1 MKMTKK
7 IISVL
12 LAVML
17 VLGSVAVAAS
27 AEMLTEKAGTVLT
40 YTATVKGKTA
50 NADGAIEVEPGEK
63 ITVEVYTQTNYYIGS
78 VGSELFAWTDAFFGS
93 LTTADWHLHNHIN
106 NYTPN
111 QKYPVTG
118 NQLGS
123 NYASGYEGFL
133 YGRAYNPNFKTPTD
147 ASTPVLSYSFDL
159 TVEAGLADGTTGKFL
174 MPEQML
180 GLSTANVRF
189 RQIYAAVA
197 SNADLY
203 GTVADASQYPE
214 TINVS
219 GAVINFVVKSETEAP
234 VEYADLTA
242 LQAAIAKAATAD
254 TANCTS
260 ASVAEFNA
268 ALAAANALNVEGTL
282 ATEQDAIDAAAAR
295 LEKAITGLTK
305 LGTCN
310 YAALDAAIAA
320 YEAKVADK
328 DLYTNW
334 ADYEAAYNA
343 AKAVARDMIADEA
356 GANQKV
362 IDNATAA
369 LNAVVLK
376 YKAADYSAVDAAI
389 EAAEAID
396 ADKYT
401 SASYKAVT
409 DAVAAVVEGYDITK
423 QAEVDAMAKAI
434 NDAIDALAPLG
445 ACDYTALDAAIA
457 AYEAKKADSYK
468 YSNWAGYE
476 AAYNAAKAVAR
487 DMIADEDGVN
497 QTIINDAEEALTN
510 YVLEEIVLD
519 YTAWNA
525 AEDKVPADLS
535 VYTPNSVAAF
545 EAAKDAAVAAK
556 DAAVATYDQAA
567 LDAAAADLEAA
578 IKLLAAKAD
587 KAALAAAIAAAPTD
601 AADYTPDSWAAAD
614 LANVLAAANAVN
626 ADDNATQAEVDAQV
640 AAIEAAVAKLV
651 KKADKS
657 ALTDVIDA
665 AKDLNED
672 DYTPESWE
680 TADLD
685 KVIEEAQAVL
695 DDPNASD
702 EDVKAALDALEEAAE
717 KLVKKADKTA
727 LKAAIDTLPEVA
739 EDEATS
745 ETWAAYEEELAK
757 ANEVYADANAT
768 QEAVDKAEA
777 NLLAAIA
784 GVKALGNCDYTA
796 LDKAIA
802 TTPEYGA
809 EYYDTEAWAAYEA
822 ALTAAKD
829 VERGMLD
836 DEAGANQAKIDAA
849 AKALTDAY
857 NALVP
862 NFVDRSALEAALALT
877 PAYGAEYYDAAAY
890 AAWQE
895 AVSAG
900 RDTYEGVDGEADTE
914 DFRNE
919 VAAAA
924 DAINSAFAK
933 LVPAFI
939 DYSALEEAVAN
950 YGQTPEAAESYT
962 DETYQPYAAALER
975 AQNMLKEKDENAP
988 ASDTQ
993 LQAAIDAA
1001 AAELESTFNALEL
1014 KPVEPP
1020 VDPEPA
1026 LTIVTAVRATEEY
1039 YQVGDTVN
1047 FEFDCAITN
1056 VTKLQIVF
1064 ADGSTLTYHRAHSA
1078 VVSIAD
1084 NGDGTET
1091 WTIAVPIYYDD
1102 MDASARGKLGKVW
1115 EDEGCAFD
1123 FESKTEP
1130 SKEDASVKSAEV
1142 LLNDVAVT
1150 EFTSKDT
1157 VVIKIV
1163 CGPDTLRI
1171 RLVDQTDGGTMTF
1184 NRSKATQ
1191 DENGNWVWLI
1201 TYKFGN
1207 REYAYDICTADSSNR
1222 LTDEGTDLKFTV
1234 KDQIAAT
1241 GPSTGN
1247 DADIVVS
1254 ATVAKARLLRD
1265 AEQTFT
1271 IVTDKDAKGVRVTDQ
1286 YGNVQTYSKDVATA
1300 VDNGDGTL
1308 TWTLTVVC
1316 TYADTYTCT
1325 VEALY
1330 AAVWMSNGTTVS
1342 YRVVY

>member
-40 YTATVKGKTA
+40 YTASVKGKTA

-78 VGSELFAWTDAFFGS
+78 VGSELFAWTNSFFGS
-93 LTTADWHLHNHIN
+93 LTSADWHLHNHIN

-133 YGRAYNPNFKTPTD
+133 YGRAYNPSFKTPTD

-159 TVEAGLADGTTGKFL
+159 TVEAGLEDGTTGKFL

-180 GLSTANVRF
+180 GLSTANARF
-189 RQIYAAVA
+189 RQIYASVA
-197 SNADLY
+197 SNPDLY
-203 GTVADASQYPE
+203 GTVADASEYPE
-214 TINVS
+214 TIDVS
-219 GAVINFVVKSETEAP
+219 GAVINFVVKSATEAP
-234 VEYADLTA
+234 EVPCDYTKLE
-242 LQAAIAKAATAD
+242 
-254 TANCTS
+254 
-260 ASVAEFNA
+260 A
-268 ALAAANALNVEGTL
+268 ALDLEPEYEEEYYDADKWAAYEAALE
-282 ATEQDAIDAAAAR
+282 AADAIDRDMIVDAAGENQAKIDAAA
-295 LEKAITGLTK
+295 KALT
-305 LGTCN
+305 
-310 YAALDAAIAA
+310 D
-320 YEAKVADK
+320 
-328 DLYTNW
+328 
-334 ADYEAAYNA
+334 AYNA
-343 AKAVARDMIADEA
+343 LVAKFVDRSALADALALTPEYSEEYYDADTWAAWEFAVSEGTDTYDALEGEPDVDWAREEVVAATEA
-356 GANQKV
+356 IVDAF
-362 IDNATAA
+362 AA
-369 LNAVVLK
+369 LEL
-376 YKAADYSAVDAAI
+376 KAADYSAVNAAKSL
-389 EAAEAID
+389 AAALD
-396 ADKYT
+396 PNAYT
-401 SASYKAVT
+401 AASLKAVT

-434 NDAIDALAPLG
+434 NDAIAVLVPLG
-445 ACDYTALDAAIA
+445 ECDYTSINDAILAAQAYVNNKSNYTPASWEASGIDNAYTEAFFVYTGDKLIA
-457 AYEAKKADSYK
+457 DEAGVNQAKIDA
-468 YSNWAGYE
+468 
-476 AAYNAAKAVAR
+476 AAKAL
-487 DMIADEDGVN
+487 
-497 QTIINDAEEALTN
+497 TEACAKL
-510 YVLEEIVLD
+510 VL
-519 YTAWNA
+519 
-525 AEDKVPADLS
+525 
-535 VYTPNSVAAF
+535 
-545 EAAKDAAVAAK
+545 
-556 DAAVATYDQAA
+556 
-567 LDAAAADLEAA
+567 
-578 IKLLAAKAD
+578 KAD
-587 KAALAAAIAAAPTD
+587 KAALAAAIARASALNED
-601 AADYTPDSWAAAD
+601 DYTPESWAAAG
-614 LANVLAAANAVN
+614 LSTTLIAA
-626 ADDNATQAEVDAQV
+626 DEVYLNEDVPQTIV
-640 AAIEAAVAKLV
+640 DGMVSAIERAEAKLV

-665 AKDLNED
+665 AKDLNEE
-672 DYTPESWE
+672 DYTPESWAA
-680 TADLD
+680 ADLD
-685 KVIEEAQAVL
+685 KVIEDAQAVL

-702 EDVKAALDALEEAAE
+702 EDVKAALDALEAAAD

-745 ETWAAYEEELAK
+745 ATWAAYEEELAK
-757 ANEVYADANAT
+757 ANRVYADANAT
-768 QEAVDKAEA
+768 QDAVDAAEA

-784 GVKALGNCDYTA
+784 GVKALEPCDYSKLEAA
-796 LDKAIA
+796 LDLE
-802 TTPEYGA
+802 PEYDE
-809 EYYDTEAWAAYEA
+809 EYYDADKWAAYEEALA
-822 ALTAAKD
+822 AAD
-829 VERGMLD
+829 EIDRDMLA
-836 DEAGANQAKIDAA
+836 DEAGVNQAKIDDA
-849 AKALTDAY
+849 AKAITDAY
-857 NALVP
+857 NALEP
-862 NFVDRSALEAALALT
+862 KFVDLSALEAAIAKK

-890 AAWQE
+890 AAWQD
-895 AVSAG
+895 AVAAG
-900 RDTYEGVDGEADTE
+900 RETYEGLEGEPDVDWARDE
-914 DFRNE
+914 
-919 VAAAA
+919 AAAA
-924 DAINSAFAK
+924 TDAINATFAK
-933 LVPAFI
+933 LVPQFI
-939 DYSALEEAVAN
+939 DYSALEEAVAT
-950 YGQTPEAAESYT
+950 YGETPKEADAYT
-962 DETYQPYAAALER
+962 PATYEPYAAALER

-988 ASDTQ
+988 ASDAQ

-1001 AAELESTFNALEL
+1001 ADELESTFNGLEL

-1020 VDPEPA
+1020 VDPEEPA
-1026 LTIVTAVRATEEY
+1026 LKIVTAVRATEEY

-1056 VTKLQIVF
+1056 VTKIQIVF

-1078 VVSIAD
+1078 VVSIVD
-1084 NGDGTET
+1084 NADGTET
-1091 WTIAVPIYYDD
+1091 WTIAVPIYYNDT
-1102 MDASARGKLGKVW
+1102 DASARGKLGKVW

-1123 FESKTEP
+1123 VETKTEV
-1130 SKEDASVKSAEV
+1130 SKEDVSVKSAEV

-1163 CGPDTLRI
+1163 CGPDTLRM

-1201 TYKFGN
+1201 SYKFSN
-1207 REYAYDICTADSSNR
+1207 RAYAYDIYTADSSNR

-1308 TWTLTVVC
+1308 TWTLTVAC

>member
-40 YTATVKGKTA
+40 YTASVKGKTA

-78 VGSELFAWTDAFFGS
+78 VGSELFAWTNSFFGS
-93 LTTADWHLHNHIN
+93 LTSADWHLHNHIN

-118 NQLGS
+118 SQLGS
-123 NYASGYEGFL
+123 NYSSGYEGFL
-133 YGRAYNPNFKTPTD
+133 YGRAYNTNFTTPTD

-159 TVEAGLADGTTGKFL
+159 TVEAGLADGTTGKFV

-180 GLSTANVRF
+180 GLSTVANSRF

-197 SNADLY
+197 SNPDVY
-203 GTVADASQYPE
+203 GTVPDASQYPE

-219 GAVINFVVKSETEAP
+219 GAVINFVVKSATEAP
-234 VEYADLTA
+234 EVPCDYTA
-242 LQAAIAKAATAD
+242 LDAAIAAAAKAD
-254 TANCTS
+254 TTNCTS
-260 ASVAEFNA
+260 ASVAAFNA
-268 ALAAANALNVEGTL
+268 ALTAANAVARDLIADDAGANQ
-282 ATEQDAIDAAAAR
+282 ATIDDAAAA
-295 LEKAITGLTK
+295 LNAAIAGLTK
-305 LGTCN
+305 LGACD
-310 YAALDAAIAA
+310 YADLDAAIAA

-328 DLYTNW
+328 DLYSNW

-362 IDNATAA
+362 IDDAAAA
-369 LNAVVLK
+369 LNAVALT
-376 YKAADYSAVDAAI
+376 YKAADYTDVNAAI
-389 EAAEAID
+389 EEAD
-396 ADKYT
+396 QVDRSKYT
-401 SASYKAVT
+401 AASLKVLD
-409 DAVAAVVEGYDITK
+409 DAVAAVVTGLDIT
-423 QAEVDAMAKAI
+423 QQSVVRDMAKAI
-434 NDAIDALAPLG
+434 RDAIANLVPLG
-445 ACDYTALDAAIA
+445 ACDYAALDAAIA
-457 AYEAKKADSYK
+457 RKDALNAADYTPKSWTE
-468 YSNWAGYE
+468 SGVD
-476 AAYNAAKAVAR
+476 AAYAAAKAIAR
-487 DMIADEDGVN
+487 DLLADEAGAN
-497 QTIINDAEEALTN
+497 QKAID
-510 YVLEEIVLD
+510 
-519 YTAWNA
+519 
-525 AEDKVPADLS
+525 
-535 VYTPNSVAAF
+535 
-545 EAAKDAAVAAK
+545 
-556 DAAVATYDQAA
+556 
-567 LDAAAADLEAA
+567 DAAAALNAA
-578 IKLLAAKAD
+578 IDALKPVAD
-587 KAALAAAIAAAPTD
+587 KAALAAAIARA
-601 AADYTPDSWAAAD
+601 
-614 LANVLAAANAVN
+614 
-626 ADDNATQAEVDAQV
+626 
-640 AAIEAAVAKLV
+640 
-651 KKADKS
+651 S
-657 ALTDVIDA
+657 A
-665 AKDLNED
+665 LNED
-672 DYTPESWE
+672 DYTPESWAAAYLE
-680 TADLD
+680 SALIAAD
-685 KVIEEAQAVL
+685 KVY
-695 DDPNASD
+695 
-702 EDVKAALDALEEAAE
+702 LDADAPQTIVDGMVSAIERAEA
-717 KLVKKADKTA
+717 KLVKKADKTALAAAIAAAKDLDEADYTPESWTAADLEAVIAAAETVYDDANATDAAVADAIAALEAAAAKLVEKADKTA

-745 ETWAAYEEELAK
+745 ATWAAYEEELAK
-757 ANEVYADANAT
+757 ANRVYADANAT
-768 QEAVDKAEA
+768 QDAVDAAEV

-784 GVKALGNCDYTA
+784 GVKALEPCDYSKLEAA
-796 LDKAIA
+796 LDLE
-802 TTPEYGA
+802 PEYDE
-809 EYYDTEAWAAYEA
+809 EYYDADKWAAYEEALA
-822 ALTAAKD
+822 AAD
-829 VERGMLD
+829 EIDRDMLA
-836 DEAGANQAKIDAA
+836 DEAGVNQAKIDDA
-849 AKALTDAY
+849 AKAITDAY
-857 NALVP
+857 NALEP
-862 NFVDRSALEAALALT
+862 KFVDLSALEAAIAKK

-890 AAWQE
+890 AAWQD
-895 AVSAG
+895 AVAAG
-900 RDTYEGVDGEADTE
+900 RETYEGLDGEPDVDWARDE
-914 DFRNE
+914 
-919 VAAAA
+919 AA
-924 DAINSAFAK
+924 DAVAAINAAFAK
-933 LVPAFI
+933 LVPQFI
-939 DYSALEEAVAN
+939 DYSALEEAVAA
-950 YGQTPEAAESYT
+950 YGKTPEEADAYTAA
-962 DETYQPYAAALER
+962 TYDPYAEALER

-988 ASDTQ
+988 ASDAQ

-1001 AAELESTFNALEL
+1001 AAELESTFNGLEL

-1020 VDPEPA
+1020 VDPEEPA

-1039 YQVGDTVN
+1039 YQVGDIVN

-1064 ADGSTLTYHRAHSA
+1064 ADGSTLTYHRAHSS
-1078 VVSIAD
+1078 VVSIID

-1091 WTIAVPIYYDD
+1091 WTIAVPIYHDD
-1102 MDASARGKLGKVW
+1102 IDASARGKLGKVW
-1115 EDEGCAFD
+1115 EDEGYAFD
-1123 FESKTEP
+1123 FETTTEV

-1150 EFTSKDT
+1150 EFTAKDT

-1201 TYKFGN
+1201 TNKFGN
-1207 REYAYDICTADSSNR
+1207 RAYAYDIYTADSSNR
-1222 LTDEGTDLKFTV
+1222 PTDEGTDLKFTV

-1316 TYADTYTCT
+1316 THADTYTCT